1 MHILR
6 RLFYPLS
13 LLLGIILLNVSCEYD
28 ADGDNYHYVE
38 KLPAEV
44 GIAINLADY
53 SPDDVIYIY
62 GPTYLHYQIVPE
74 IGSVKFVEFALDG
87 ASVGYVKDD
96 DYYYINP
103 QDKKDREFD
112 LTVDVTIDAKDKSLA
127 GTVLGFAYMG
137 SVSYKIKYVHIKA
150 TDFATVK
157 SEVDKVTFA
166 MVNKNENPC
175 QYVIDGKL
183 VEDLDNIEIPRVN
196 FPYGIGE
203 VKIHLLPPNARIADY
218 KGYNYISFYSI
229 EKTLDGIPSAMN
241 IEHYF
246 GMKDNTLYTYYGGE
260 VFVYDENLSLLNRKK
275 LGVSEIAV
283 TQKNGL
289 VACHSYGKIITYSDY
304 TFSTVVSTID
314 NASTKFEVTEKDQM
328 FWINNF
334 QVDVFDLRTGNLVYI
349 VDCFPNGVW
358 DIAVSADGKYLY
370 VQTMEGQNIYSLS
383 DNAATLL
390 YALDKRYDR
399 SFFHP
404 VNKNHLVLQSR
415 FEGFDVY
422 DVEARKVVFHGDNEI
437 HSVDPVTG
445 VLMYYDK
452 DYDTNYMNRFVDKSY
467 DEIYVLENNTYGLY
481 GPFILFNN
489 YLIKSTYFVDISSKL
504 WN

>member
-6 RLFYPLS
+6 KLFYSLS
-13 LLLGIILLNVSCEYD
+13 LLLGIIFFNVSCEYD

-62 GPTYLHYQIVPE
+62 GPTYFHYQIVPE
-74 IGSVKFVEFALDG
+74 IGSVKSVEFTFDG
-87 ASVGYVKDD
+87 GKTEIWEDQGYMKIEPDEVE
-96 DYYYINP
+96 
-103 QDKKDREFD
+103 DKMLN

-127 GTVLGFAYMG
+127 GTVLGFSYAG
-137 SVSYKIKYVHIKA
+137 SLSYKVKYVHITA
-150 TDFATVK
+150 EDFSVVK
-157 SEVDKVTFA
+157 MEVDKVTFS

-183 VEDLDNIEIPRVN
+183 VTDLDKIEFPRN
-196 FPYGIGE
+196 DFPYGFGE
-203 VKIHLLPPNARIADY
+203 VKIYLLPPDARIADY
-218 KGYNYISFYSI
+218 KGYNYIPLRAMDN
-229 EKTLDGIPSAMN
+229 TLEGIPSAMN
-241 IEHYF
+241 IEHSF
-246 GMKDNTLYTYYGGE
+246 GMKDNTLYTYYGND
-260 VFVYDENLSLLNRKK
+260 VFVYDENLFLINKK
-275 LGVSEIAV
+275 AVDVSKIAV

-289 VACHSYGKIITYSDY
+289 VACYSYGKIITYSDY

-314 NASTKFEVTEKDQM
+314 NAFPTLEVTEKDQM

-334 QVDVFDLRTGNLVYI
+334 QVDAFDLHTGNLVYSI
-349 VDCFPNGVW
+349 DCLPNGVW
-358 DIAVSADGKYLY
+358 DIAASVDGKYLY
-370 VQTMEGQNIYSLS
+370 VQTSEGQNIYSLS
-383 DNAATLL
+383 DNAAILL
-390 YALDKRYDR
+390 YALDKRYDK

-422 DVEARKVVFHGDNEI
+422 DVEARKVVFHGENEVQ
-437 HSVDPVTG
+437 SVDPVTG
-445 VLMYYDK
+445 VLLYYDK
-452 DYDTNYMNRFVDKSY
+452 DYDTNYENRFVDKSY
-467 DEIYVLENNTYGLY
+467 NEIYVLENNTYGLY
-481 GPFILFNN
+481 GAFKLFNN
-489 YLIKSTYFVDISSKL
+489 HLIKSTYFVDISSKL